1 MVSETEATWRAT
13 SGEALT
19 VRARARMEMIEKRI
33 LVVGFGE
40 VIGLRFEKM
49 F

>member
-1 MVSETEATWRAT
+1 VVSSTEVIWRAT
-13 SGEALT
+13 RGEALT
-19 VRARARMEMIEKRI
+19 VSARAMMEMIEKRI

-40 VIGLRFEKM
+40 VIGLGFEKM

>member
-1 MVSETEATWRAT
+1 
-13 SGEALT
+13 
-19 VRARARMEMIEKRI
+19 VRARTRMEMIEKRI

-40 VIGLRFEKM
+40 VIGLGFEKM